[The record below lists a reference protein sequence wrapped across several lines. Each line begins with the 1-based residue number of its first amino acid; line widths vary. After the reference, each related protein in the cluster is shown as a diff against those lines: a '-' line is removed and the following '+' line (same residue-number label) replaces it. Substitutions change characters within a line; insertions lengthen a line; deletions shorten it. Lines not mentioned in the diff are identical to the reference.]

1 MSTEYD
7 YLNFNLD
14 SWNKRTQFHIESK
27 FYDIESF
34 INGKSSL
41 NQIELDLLGDIKGKS
56 ILHLQCHFGLDSMS
70 LSRKG
75 ANVTGVDFSDIAI
88 AKAKDL
94 SKNLELDSEFICS
107 DIYDLNNHL
116 DEKFDIVYTTY
127 GTIGWLPDLNK
138 WAHLISSF
146 LNPGGKL
153 IFVEFHPVV
162 WMFDNDFKEIQYRY
176 FKSEPIV
183 ETETGTYA
191 DRSANMTSTSVT
203 WNHSLGEVFEA
214 LIKNNLSIETFNEC
228 DYSPYNCFSNCI
240 QVAEGKFR
248 ISHFGDKIPMVYSL
262 TAIKK

>member
-1 MSTEYD
+1 MSTEFD

-88 AKAKDL
+88 TKAKDL
-94 SKNLELDSEFICS
+94 SKNLELESEFICS

-116 DEKFDIVYTTY
+116 AKKFDIVYTTY

-138 WAHLISSF
+138 WAKLISSF
-146 LNPGGKL
+146 LKPGGKL

-203 WNHSLGEVFEA
+203 WNYSLGEVFEA
-214 LIKNNLSIETFNEC
+214 LIKNNLSIETFNEY

-262 TAIKK
+262 TAIKN